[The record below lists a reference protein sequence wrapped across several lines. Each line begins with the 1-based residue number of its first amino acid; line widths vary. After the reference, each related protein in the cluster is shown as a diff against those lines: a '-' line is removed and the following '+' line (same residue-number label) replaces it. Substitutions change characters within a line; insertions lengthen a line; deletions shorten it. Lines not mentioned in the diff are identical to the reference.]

1 MSTWP
6 YSTQRWQRLR
16 KLKFQESPLCE
27 ICLRQRMEIIPAE
40 VVDHR
45 NPISKPGREKRLAAE
60 AFPALDQLASLCA
73 RCHNEKTRA
82 EQLGETDYMIRGCDI
97 FGQPNDPNH
106 PWNRERKAAKT
117 K

>member
-1 MSTWP
+1 MSGWP
-6 YSTQRWQRLR
+6 YNTQRWQRLR
-16 KLKFQESPLCE
+16 KLKLQQSPLCE

-45 NPISKPGREKRLAAE
+45 NPISKAGREKRLAAE

-82 EQLGETDYMIRGCDI
+82 EQLGEKDYMLKGCDI
-97 FGQPNDPNH
+97 FGNPLDRNDP
-106 PWNRERKAAKT
+106 WYGAAKA
-117 K
+117 KG